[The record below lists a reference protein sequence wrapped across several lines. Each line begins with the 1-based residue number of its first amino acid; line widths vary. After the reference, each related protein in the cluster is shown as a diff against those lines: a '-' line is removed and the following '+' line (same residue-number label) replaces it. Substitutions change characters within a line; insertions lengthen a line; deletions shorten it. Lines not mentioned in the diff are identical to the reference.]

1 MRVDPTEKFSTT
13 LRVSFADAS
22 AFATLAGDTNPLH
35 HDPAFAAGTRYK
47 VPILSGPQMAAQLM
61 GFLASHYAARGAVIG
76 HDISF
81 RFHTPIPAD
90 QEITLEWAVDTVTEA
105 PHLKS
110 DVVILRGRILTAAGK
125 VATTAKARILVGE
138 RF

>member
-13 LRVSFADAS
+13 LHVSFADAS
-22 AFATLAGDTNPLH
+22 AFAALAGDRNPLH
-35 HDPAFAAGTRYK
+35 HDPDFAAGTRYK
-47 VPILSGPQMAAQLM
+47 VPIISGPQMAAQLM

-81 RFHTPIPAD
+81 RFHVPIPAD
-90 QEITLEWAVDTVTEA
+90 QEITLEWSVDSVTEA

-125 VATTAKARILVGE
+125 VATTAKARILVGGS
-138 RF
+138 F